1 MPECIACSTSMVRRF
16 NETSPNHWRCPKC
29 GLECLS
35 PQPDDQTLAGIY
47 NELYFSH
54 YKTEMSPEAVRAMKR
69 ATYGNQ
75 FRRLP
80 PPDSFGENRRLLDC
94 GAATGY
100 LAELASETG
109 WDAYAVEIS
118 EFGAQACTRLLG
130 KEKVYRGEVQDAS
143 FAANPDGQ
151 FEVITMF
158 DFIEHVREPRDVLRS
173 VRQRLSRGG
182 ILMMTTPQAGS
193 LSWRVMG
200 RHWFHYVREH
210 LWFFTP
216 ESITAVLRD
225 SEFDAVEVHA
235 LRKAVTIDY
244 ALAHFA
250 RKNSQSNLFSP
261 LARALYMILPTPI
274 KRIRLWFYL
283 GEMVIL
289 ARAESKPGPRRIQA
303 DNSTFPR
310 SENDESVKPISVNF

>member
-16 NETSPNHWRCPKC
+16 RDASPDNWRCPEC

-35 PQPDDQTLAGIY
+35 PQPDDQTLDGIY

-54 YKTEMSPEAVRAMKR
+54 YKTEMDPGVTRAMKR

-80 PPDSFGENRRLLDC
+80 PPETFGANRRLLDC
-94 GAATGY
+94 GAATGFLVG
-100 LAELASETG
+100 LAKETG
-109 WDAYAVEIS
+109 WDAYAIEIS
-118 EFGAQACTRLLG
+118 EFGSHACAGLLG
-130 KEKVYRGEVQDAS
+130 QEKVYRGEVQDAS
-143 FAANPDGQ
+143 FAANPEGQ

-158 DFIEHVREPRDVLRS
+158 DFIEHVRNPRDVLRS
-173 VRQRLSRGG
+173 VRRRLNQGS

-193 LSWRVMG
+193 ISWHLMG

-210 LWFFTP
+210 LWFFNP
-216 ESITAVLRD
+216 ESIRTLLRD
-225 SEFDAVEVHA
+225 SGFDTVEIHA

-244 ALAHFA
+244 ALAHYA

-261 LARALYMILPTPI
+261 VARVLRGFLPAQA

-283 GEMVIL
+283 GEMVIM
-289 ARAESKPGPRRIQA
+289 ARVGPPTNESISTATIQT
-303 DNSTFPR
+303 SQ
-310 SENDESVKPISVNF
+310 